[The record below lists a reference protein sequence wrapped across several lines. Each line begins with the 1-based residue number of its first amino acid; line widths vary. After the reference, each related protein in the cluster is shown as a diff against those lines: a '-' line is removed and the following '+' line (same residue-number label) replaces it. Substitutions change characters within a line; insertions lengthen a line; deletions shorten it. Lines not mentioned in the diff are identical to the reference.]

1 MTTTIVDVAALNARQ
16 DEIITALYSITLSE
30 VERFDL
36 NQEYDGIVALLV
48 ETFGVHA
55 SCTRIDPELWS
66 LYSDLFKDRNGF
78 RPRGGVTYSAVKA
91 WMDDDAK
98 RYEAEQGE

>member
-16 DEIITALYSITLSE
+16 DEILTELYRIDVDD
-30 VERFDL
+30 VERAKL
-36 NQEYDGIVALLV
+36 NEEYDAIVALLV

-98 RYEAEQGE
+98 RYEAERGE